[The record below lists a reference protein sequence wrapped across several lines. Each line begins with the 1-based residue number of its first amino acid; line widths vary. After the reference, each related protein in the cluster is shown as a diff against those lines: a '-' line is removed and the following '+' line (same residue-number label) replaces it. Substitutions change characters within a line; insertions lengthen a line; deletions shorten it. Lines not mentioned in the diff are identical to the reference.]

1 VKKRGSQ
8 QERVGVP
15 SGVSA
20 DSLERE
26 EEERRRVI
34 DVVYEPDASNSIEG
48 ADKLNREIYDAREKK
63 LLYVDW
69 IDTYTGSRSFSCL
82 I

>member
-1 VKKRGSQ
+1 M
-8 QERVGVP
+8 P

-26 EEERRRVI
+26 KEERRRVI

-48 ADKLNREIYDAREKK
+48 ADKLNREIHGGREEGVTRW
-63 LLYVDW
+63 L
-69 IDTYTGSRSFSCL
+69 
-82 I
+82 